1 MTKIKT
7 IISCSVCIFAVT
19 FLSACGNKSSTST
32 SSAQQQAK
40 ETKVEGRV
48 SFDNISLEEAD
59 EQGRPLWTVKAKQA
73 TYSDDKKKAQI
84 EKPSGNLYQDGQVVL
99 QVSAAQGEIEEDG
112 KKIFLKGKIVAID
125 PRNQAVIRG
134 EELEWRPEE
143 DLLIVRNNVTGE
155 HPQMQ
160 ASAKEARYFSRKQQ
174 MELQGQIVATA
185 KDPVTQLKTEQL
197 TWYIPQEKVIA
208 NKPIQIDRYQGT
220 TVTDRMVG
228 NQGEVSLK
236 TKTATAQQNVQITS
250 VDPPIQV
257 TTNSATWNLN
267 NQTVVSDQPITIVH
281 RQEQV
286 TVTANRAQVDLQQN
300 VALLTGNTRGI
311 SSRNQAQLTANQ
323 LRWEIPS
330 QQIKAE
336 GNVVYKQPNPPM
348 TLTGFLGT
356 GRLQDQTFVVTGGR
370 NSPVVTEI
378 VPFPNGQ
385 TQF

>member
-7 IISCSVCIFAVT
+7 IISCSVCIFAVA
-19 FLSACGNKSSTST
+19 FLSACGNKSSSNT
-32 SSAQQQAK
+32 SSAKQQAE

-48 SFDNISLEEAD
+48 SFDKITLEQAD
-59 EQGRPLWTVKAKQA
+59 EQGRPLWTVKAQQA

-84 EKPSGNLYQDGQVVL
+84 QNPSGNLYQDGQVVL
-99 QVSAAQGEIEEDG
+99 QVSAAQGEIAEDG
-112 KKIFLKGKIVAID
+112 KKVFLKGKIVATD

-134 EELEWRPEE
+134 EELEWRPQE
-143 DLLIVRNNVTGE
+143 DLLIVRNNVTGN

-197 TWYIPQEKVIA
+197 TWYVPQEKIVA
-208 NKPIQIDRYQGT
+208 STPMQIDRYQGT
-220 TVTDRMVG
+220 TVTERMVG
-228 NQGEVSLK
+228 SQGEVNLK
-236 TKTATAQQNVQITS
+236 TKIATAQQNVQISS

-267 NQTVVSDQPITIVH
+267 NQTVVSDRPITIVH

-286 TVTANRAQVDLQQN
+286 TVTANQAQVDLQQN
-300 VALLTGNTRGI
+300 VALLTGNTRGV
-311 SSRNQAQLTANQ
+311 SNRNKAQLTANQ

-348 TLTGFLGT
+348 TLTGLVGT
-356 GRLQDQTFVVTGGR
+356 GRLQDQTFVVTGGSS
-370 NSPVVTEI
+370 NQVVTEI

-385 TQF
+385 SGF